1 LGERRPHRGWHPAG
15 SRSVVEVLT
24 SGETLEKAGYITV
37 FEAKRIRTRIERA
50 S

>member
-1 LGERRPHRGWHPAG
+1 VGEPPLDRAPSSNVLA
-15 SRSVVEVLT
+15 SVEA
-24 SGETLEKAGYITV
+24 LEKARLHHT